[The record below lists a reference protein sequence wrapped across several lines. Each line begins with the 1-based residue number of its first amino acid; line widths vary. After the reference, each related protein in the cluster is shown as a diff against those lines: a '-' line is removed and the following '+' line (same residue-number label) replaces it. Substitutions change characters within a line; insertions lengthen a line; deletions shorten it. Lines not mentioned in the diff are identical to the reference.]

1 MKLRKQ
7 LFNMGINISI
17 GNLISKGKVG
27 KTLPFDSSL
36 VDYWSFAGRSNNDA
50 NRDIITGVKGNI
62 LNAYNFIW
70 ELGSGYGQ
78 YLVNYRTYSLKAN
91 NAVIKL
97 NSYNTF
103 TIMESKD
110 INPFFFKDNG
120 DKAYKIRVSG
130 IEEIVQG
137 LIYIYGMEDE
147 NQVYID
153 HDGEYELPAGDMAE
167 FQTIF
172 VGKCKI
178 VVEQIPNYQ
187 GAIVTDGVTSHLKL
201 NKTGYKVRTVI
212 IKFKPINIK
221 PNIVN
226 SIVNIHTDEVALQ
239 YDTSGV
245 LNNNFTTYKNYGE
258 YSVGTFNI
266 DKNAVTPLT
275 LGCKL
280 SNSGRPMEYSNIAIY
295 DIAIYSKVLTN
306 EQILS
311 EIELMKQLK

>member
-1 MKLRKQ
+1 
-7 LFNMGINISI
+7 
-17 GNLISKGKVG
+17 
-27 KTLPFDSSL
+27 
-36 VDYWSFAGRSNNDA
+36 
-50 NRDIITGVKGNI
+50 
-62 LNAYNFIW
+62 
-70 ELGSGYGQ
+70 
-78 YLVNYRTYSLKAN
+78 
-91 NAVIKL
+91 
-97 NSYNTF
+97 
-103 TIMESKD
+103 
-110 INPFFFKDNG
+110 
-120 DKAYKIRVSG
+120 
-130 IEEIVQG
+130 
-137 LIYIYGMEDE
+137 MEDE

-266 DKNAVTPLT
+266 DKNAVTPFT

-280 SNSGRPMEYSNIAIY
+280 SNSDRPMEYSNIAIY

>member
-1 MKLRKQ
+1 
-7 LFNMGINISI
+7 MGINISI

-50 NRDIITGVKGNI
+50 NRDIIIGVKGNI

-226 SIVNIHTDEVALQ
+226 SIVNIHTDEVTLQ

-295 DIAIYSKVLTN
+295 DIAIYSKVLTD

>member
-1 MKLRKQ
+1 
-7 LFNMGINISI
+7 MGINISI

-110 INPFFFKDNG
+110 INPFLFKDNG

-280 SNSGRPMEYSNIAIY
+280 SNSDRPMEYSNIAIY

>member
-1 MKLRKQ
+1 
-7 LFNMGINISI
+7 MGINISI

-103 TIMESKD
+103 IIMESMD

-226 SIVNIHTDEVALQ
+226 SIVNIHTDEVTLQ

>member
-1 MKLRKQ
+1 
-7 LFNMGINISI
+7 MGINISI

-280 SNSGRPMEYSNIAIY
+280 SNSGRSMEYSNIAIY

>member
-1 MKLRKQ
+1 
-7 LFNMGINISI
+7 MGINISI

-70 ELGSGYGQ
+70 GLGSGYGQ

-91 NAVIKL
+91 NAVIKV

-187 GAIVTDGVTSHLKL
+187 GAIVTDGVISHLKL

-226 SIVNIHTDEVALQ
+226 SIVNIHTDEVTLQ

>member
-1 MKLRKQ
+1 
-7 LFNMGINISI
+7 MGINISI

-78 YLVNYRTYSLKAN
+78 YLVNYRTYSLKTN

-110 INPFFFKDNG
+110 INSFFFKDNG

-226 SIVNIHTDEVALQ
+226 SIVNIHTDEVTLQ

-280 SNSGRPMEYSNIAIY
+280 SNSGSPMEYSNIAIY

>member
-1 MKLRKQ
+1 
-7 LFNMGINISI
+7 MGINISI
-17 GNLISKGKVG
+17 GNLISKCKVG

-91 NAVIKL
+91 NAIIKL
-97 NSYNTF
+97 NSYNAF

-226 SIVNIHTDEVALQ
+226 SILNIHTDEVALQ

-245 LNNNFTTYKNYGE
+245 LNNNFTTYRNYGE

>member
-226 SIVNIHTDEVALQ
+226 SIVNIHTDEVTLQ

-280 SNSGRPMEYSNIAIY
+280 SNSGRPTEYSNIAIY